1 MLKNHPGQILVLT
14 LLTLGVGALGT
25 GAMLGVVNSTTRG
38 SGAFLEG
45 TDAYYASAAGV
56 EFVMADLLAGVD
68 ALDGSYT
75 LPDLIVNDQ
84 EITVLVSSPQTS
96 IHPAT
101 EYRYVD
107 PGAASGLASLAS
119 GDTWS
124 VKLNGVQPFSTLFV
138 NWAFTP
144 QTTGDLRIRVLDSGG
159 GEIASSANPGALGM
173 PAVAVARLASG
184 DTYTV
189 EFKNQA
195 SGRSSPGP
203 SAPTGAASG
212 PGYWSSLL
220 ARTT

>member
-14 LLTLGVGALGT
+14 LLTLGVGALGTGALGT

-159 GEIASSANPGALGM
+159 GEIASLVS
-173 PAVAVARLASG
+173 R
-184 DTYTV
+184 
-189 EFKNQA
+189 K
-195 SGRSSPGP
+195 
-203 SAPTGAASG
+203 
-212 PGYWSSLL
+212 
-220 ARTT
+220 